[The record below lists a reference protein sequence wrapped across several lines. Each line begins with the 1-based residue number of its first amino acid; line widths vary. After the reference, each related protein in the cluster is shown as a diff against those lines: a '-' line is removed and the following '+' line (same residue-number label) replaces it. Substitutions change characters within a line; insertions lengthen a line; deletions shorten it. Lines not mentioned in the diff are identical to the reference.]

1 MQRRAVSLLLVAP
14 LLALIAGGSAQA
26 ARSGSTTS
34 TVRPATTADDDQYR
48 VNNLVSDVPGMATN
62 TDPNLVNAWGLVAG
76 PSTPWWVADN
86 GTDVSTIYG
95 RHGEIMP
102 LVVQVAGA
110 PTGIVFNG
118 NSDFVISDGTN
129 SGPAV
134 FIFDTEDGTVR
145 GWNPSVPPPPPS
157 TQSFIAVDRSDVGA
171 IYKGLAIAS
180 TPGGDM
186 LYATDFHNARVDMF
200 DGDFTLVSTGSTFVD
215 PGIPAGYGPFG
226 IQAIGDTIFVTY
238 AKQDAD
244 AEDEVAGEHLG
255 YVDAFAT
262 DGTFQARVA
271 SLHQLNAPWG
281 LAMAPADFG
290 KFSGDLLV
298 GNFGDGVIHAF
309 RLNSDGTGQPVGAL
323 RKVSGRILRVDGL
336 WALEFGNG
344 DAAGRTN
351 QLFFTAGP
359 DDEAHGLFGRIVSHA

>member
-1 MQRRAVSLLLVAP
+1 MKRAIALVCVVAVVMVVGASAIAAAPRRAAGITTASALAGNSYSVNRLVADQ
-14 LLALIAGGSAQA
+14 AGHAKS
-26 ARSGSTTS
+26 
-34 TVRPATTADDDQYR
+34 
-48 VNNLVSDVPGMATN
+48 
-62 TDPNLVNAWGLVAG
+62 TDPNLVHAWGLAAG
-76 PSTPWWVADN
+76 PTTPWWVNAADS
-86 GTDVSTIYG
+86 DKAAIYDG
-95 RHGEIMP
+95 KGAILP
-102 LVVQVAGA
+102 LSVDVAGG
-110 PTGIVFNG
+110 PTGLVFNG
-118 NSDFVISDGTN
+118 GPNFVVSDGN
-129 SGPAV
+129 GASGASL
-134 FIFDTEDGTVR
+134 FLFATEGGTIR
-145 GWNPSVPPPPPS
+145 GWNPGVPMPSPS
-157 TQSFIAVDRSDVGA
+157 TQTFVVADRSGVDA
-171 IYKGLAIAS
+171 NYKGLAIAS
-180 TPGGDM
+180 TSGGDM

>member
-1 MQRRAVSLLLVAP
+1 MKRAIALLCVVAVAMVVGASAIAAAPRRAAGITKSSALAGNAYGLNRLVADQ
-14 LLALIAGGSAQA
+14 AGHAKS
-26 ARSGSTTS
+26 
-34 TVRPATTADDDQYR
+34 
-48 VNNLVSDVPGMATN
+48 
-62 TDPNLVNAWGLVAG
+62 TDPILVNAWGLAAG
-76 PSTPWWVADN
+76 PTTPWWVNAAASDKAA
-86 GTDVSTIYG
+86 IYDG
-95 RHGEIMP
+95 KGVILP
-102 LVVQVAGA
+102 LSVDVAGG
-110 PTGIVFNG
+110 PTGLVFNG
-118 NSDFVISDGTN
+118 GSNFVVSDGN
-129 SGPAV
+129 GASGASL
-134 FIFDTEDGTVR
+134 FLFATEAGTIR
-145 GWNPSVPPPPPS
+145 GWNPGVPMPSPS
-157 TQSFIAVDRSDVGA
+157 TQTFVVADRSSADA
-171 IYKGLAIAS
+171 NYKGLAIAS
-180 TPGGDM
+180 TSGGDM

-238 AKQDAD
+238 AKQDAN

-262 DGTFQARVA
+262 DGTFKARVA

-309 RLNSDGTGQPVGAL
+309 RLNADGTGQPVGAL

-359 DDEAHGLFGRIVSHA
+359 DDEAHGLFGRIVSRS